1 MKRTRYVV
9 PAVVAG
15 AALIAAGIAA
25 AHSQWTQSTQAAAAD
40 FTATTVSQARS
51 NTCTGSDG
59 TYNDT
64 NATYT
69 GTATSSNPQLNGA
82 LEIRAHSVVNTT
94 EQLGWLD
101 GTFRVRPASGGGV
114 NASFHAA
121 IAGGNVVGL
130 ATAGSHDGGKLV
142 ASLSSSTFT
151 QAGGFASGKLG
162 SGGANGA
169 GVLFTQGSCTKMKQI
184 KGTFVSKLDL
194 NTREVVPPVTG
205 LHASGNG
212 NLTFD
217 VTRDASNNVTG
228 GNVVFY
234 VNYDFPGSVTITGL
248 SLNQGARGANGP
260 VVIDAGTGML
270 TDTDG
275 HGNVTKVV
283 SGVSASVLTAVLGN
297 PHAYYVTLTTSA
309 NTSGALRDQLE
320 SPQRR

>member
-15 AALIAAGIAA
+15 VALVAAGMAA
-25 AHSQWTQSTQAAAAD
+25 AHSQWTQSTQAASAD
-40 FTATTVSQARS
+40 FTATSVSQTRS

-59 TYNDT
+59 TYQDT
-64 NATYT
+64 TATYT
-69 GTATSSNPQLNGA
+69 GTATSGNSPLNGP

-94 EQLGWLD
+94 EGLGWMD
-101 GTFRVRPASGGGV
+101 GSFRVQSGV

-121 IAGGNVVGL
+121 IANGNVVGL
-130 ATAGSHDGGKLV
+130 ATAGSSHGNGKLL
-142 ASLSSSTFT
+142 ASLSSAFT
-151 QAGGFASGKLG
+151 QTGGFTSGKLG
-162 SGGANGA
+162 SGTATGA
-169 GVLFTQGSCTKMKQI
+169 GVLFTQGSCTKVKQT

-205 LHASGNG
+205 LRASGNG

-248 SLNQGARGANGP
+248 SLHQGAKGANGP
-260 VVIDAGTGML
+260 VVLDANTGTV

-275 HGNVTKVV
+275 HGNLTKVV
-283 SGVSASVLTAVLGN
+283 TGVSASLLTSVLGD
-297 PHAYYVTLTTSA
+297 PHGYYVTLTTSV
-309 NTSGALRDQLE
+309 NPNGALRDQLE

>member
-1 MKRTRYVV
+1 MKRTRYAV
-9 PAVVAG
+9 PALVAA

-51 NTCTGSDG
+51 STCTGSDG
-59 TYNDT
+59 TYSDT
-64 NATYT
+64 TATYA
-69 GTATSSNPQLNGA
+69 GTATSSNPQLSGP

-101 GTFRVRPASGGGV
+101 GSFRVRPTSGGGV

-121 IAGGNVVGL
+121 ITGGNLVGFT
-130 ATAGSHDGGKLV
+130 TAGSTHDSGKLL
-142 ASLSSSTFT
+142 ASLSSAFT
-151 QAGGFASGKLG
+151 QAGGFTAGKLG
-162 SGGANGA
+162 SGSANGA
-169 GVLFTQGSCTKMKQI
+169 GLFFSQGSCTKMKQI
-184 KGTFVSKLDL
+184 RGTLVSRLSL
-194 NTREVVPPVTG
+194 NTHEVVPPVTG
-205 LHASGNG
+205 LRASGNG

-217 VTRDASNNVTG
+217 VMRDTSNNVTG

-248 SLNQGARGANGP
+248 SLNQGARSANGP
-260 VVIDAGTGML
+260 VVIDASTGTL
-270 TDTDG
+270 TDADG
-275 HGNVTKVV
+275 HGNLTKVV
-283 SGVSASVLTAVLGN
+283 TGVSASVLTAVLGN

-309 NTSGALRDQLE
+309 NPSGALRDQLE